1 MKICLAQTRSVKGDI
16 QRNIA
21 GHKKLINLAVA
32 GGADLIVFPE
42 LSLTGYEPTLAK
54 ELAVDGDDT
63 QLDDFQTI
71 SDANRITIGVGIP
84 TKNNGGASISMILF
98 QPHQAR
104 QTYSKKHLHHDE
116 DPFFVSGANFTGLM
130 VNNVPVALAICYELS
145 VPEHSENAFKS
156 GAKIYLTSVAKSV
169 KGIDKALASLSDI
182 ASKYSMTV
190 LMSNCVGEADGCE
203 CAGKTSAWNS
213 DGPLTGQLDGVRDG
227 ILIVDTD
234 DPAFVEIQ
242 YLS

>member
-104 QTYSKKHLHHDE
+104 QTYSKKHLHPDE

-169 KGIDKALASLSDI
+169 KGIDKALVSLSDI

-213 DGPLTGQLDGVRDG
+213 DGSLTGQLDSVRDG

>member
-1 MKICLAQTRSVKGDI
+1 MKICLAQTLSVKGDI

-54 ELAVDGDDT
+54 ELAVDVDDSR
-63 QLDDFQTI
+63 LDDFQLI
-71 SDANRITIGVGIP
+71 SDANRVTIGVGIP

-104 QTYSKKHLHHDE
+104 QTYSKKHLHPDE
-116 DPFFVSGANFTGLM
+116 DPFFVSGPNFTDLS
-130 VNNVPVALAICYELS
+130 VNDVPVALAICYELS
-145 VPEHSENAFKS
+145 VPEHPENAFKS
-156 GAKIYLTSVAKSV
+156 GAKIYLTSVAKFV
-169 KGIDKALASLSDI
+169 KGIDKALASLSDT
-182 ASKYSMTV
+182 ARRYSMMV
-190 LMSNCVGEADGCE
+190 LMSNCVGEADGCA

-213 DGPLTGQLDGVRDG
+213 NGSLTGQLDGTREG

-234 DPAFVEIQ
+234 KPAIADTQ